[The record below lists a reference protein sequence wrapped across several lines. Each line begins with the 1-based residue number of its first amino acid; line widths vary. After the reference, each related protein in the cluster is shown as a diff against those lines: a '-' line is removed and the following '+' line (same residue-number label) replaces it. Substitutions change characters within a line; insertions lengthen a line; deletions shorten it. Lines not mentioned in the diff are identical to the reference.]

1 VVTAVVLLPLLIL
14 AAAGFVAVPGGA
26 GWLVVALFGGAASL
40 WWATMEMAYIVVVTD
55 GRRNVFKVLRRAV
68 GFVLGHLPAVG
79 ALYGSTILIG
89 VLLITLYRWG
99 LRPRM
104 PASAWLSL
112 FLVQQVFI
120 VMRLFV
126 RLARLAG
133 GVELYRVR
141 SGPEAA

>member
-1 VVTAVVLLPLLIL
+1 
-14 AAAGFVAVPGGA
+14 
-26 GWLVVALFGGAASL
+26 
-40 WWATMEMAYIVVVTD
+40 
-55 GRRNVFKVLRRAV
+55 
-68 GFVLGHLPAVG
+68 
-79 ALYGSTILIG
+79 
-89 VLLITLYRWG
+89 
-99 LRPRM
+99 M